1 MKIQV
6 KRLGGFTLVEL
17 LVVIAIIA
25 VLIALLLPALAAAKA
40 AANRTVCAANLHD
53 DGQALAV
60 YAASYR
66 SSFPYVYT
74 RNGSNG
80 TLNYN
85 ENGGTWLWDLN
96 FGTRNAMVQSGA
108 AMGTMYCPSSP
119 EIYTITPATMWGGFP
134 AGTVVAQPATAN
146 TDPQEIGSGLQCCE
160 TTYSWLFVH
169 GPTNQ
174 LPLQTQFY
182 QWNGTGR
189 WIGQG
194 PPPGYQSRMDQPVGF
209 DSGYSPAAIPIIAD
223 GIVYDQANN
232 TFTNVSGYYQGLS
245 SNHLNQAGQPEGG
258 NECYMDGHV
267 AWVPMGSPTLIA
279 NLRASG
285 DMKLRVQMG
294 GSYLSS
300 PYFIW

>member
-85 ENGGTWLWDLN
+85 ENGGSWLWDLN

-174 LPLQTQFY
+174 LPLQSQFY
-182 QWNGTGR
+182 SWTGTGR

-223 GIVYDQANN
+223 GIILDPA
-232 TFTNVSGYYQGLS
+232 TGKFTNVSGYYSGLS

-267 AWVPMGSPTLIA
+267 AWVPLGNPALIA
-279 NLRASG
+279 NLRTPG

-294 GSYLSS
+294 GYFGSA
-300 PYFIW
+300 PYFVW